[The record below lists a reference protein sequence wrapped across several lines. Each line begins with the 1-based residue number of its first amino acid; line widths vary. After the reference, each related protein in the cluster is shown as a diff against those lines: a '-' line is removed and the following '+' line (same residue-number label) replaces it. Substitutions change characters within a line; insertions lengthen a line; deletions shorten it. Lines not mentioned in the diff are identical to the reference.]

1 MPSCSPTR
9 QITDCGIGLQA
20 LPDLPHHPQ
29 TQIEHGALCSPHR
42 NAEWARAAVVLWYLD
57 EPHGRRKI
65 RPRRH
70 PIPDLVQITLQIL
83 LERRQGHAI
92 HARGTAVR
100 SHPLVGFPDKA
111 LRNLKRLCLRHGLLP
126 LLVGLCLRLE
136 SRVPLLHLHYQA
148 SSLLQTRPPL
158 RLASVLGS
166 SWVSHLEFSLR
177 IEATGSHVPHKSL
190 SLASRR
196 LHAGHRSN
204 SQQAPS
210 ELHPRPTTGTSFR

>member
-1 MPSCSPTR
+1 
-9 QITDCGIGLQA
+9 
-20 LPDLPHHPQ
+20 
-29 TQIEHGALCSPHR
+29 
-42 NAEWARAAVVLWYLD
+42 
-57 EPHGRRKI
+57 
-65 RPRRH
+65 
-70 PIPDLVQITLQIL
+70 
-83 LERRQGHAI
+83 
-92 HARGTAVR
+92 
-100 SHPLVGFPDKA
+100 
-111 LRNLKRLCLRHGLLP
+111 
-126 LLVGLCLRLE
+126 
-136 SRVPLLHLHYQA
+136 LLHLHYQA

-210 ELHPRPTTGTSFR
+210 ELHPRPTTGTWFRWHPYAFDTSSTVHLRSSCQRTP